1 MRRFLLSALILLPLT
16 ALAQSQDE
24 NIMFFRSMDKATV
37 KDVDKV
43 QAGRAESILYHKTMD
58 KATVKDADKFLKKYP
73 ESIYA
78 PLVRQMK
85 DSLLLVKFQDENLS
99 RISREE
105 ALRIAGGAAVDAIGW
120 KKDKKEQV
128 LALDKDFS
136 LRVLSLD
143 GALLETR
150 RIPVYTMGS
159 GTPARK
165 LVMNMEVIMPLD
177 ELRYYVHFG
186 YTNSA
191 SEYVEALYLPPQDI
205 VFQAIYY
212 GRALPLQDGDAY
224 RIEGESPEMMDG
236 LDGSSEISWLA
247 SRFKANPRL
256 LPVSEADLLTDAS
269 IRWWFQK
276 NSAAANQSVKL
287 SFGVLDTRSSL
298 VRAYRNAKKV
308 SGKSNDVAVIDIR
321 GYTVIVA
328 GSKSSGKYRLV
339 WCERKCANKKTDP
352 YIYNYYFENDGTTLE
367 LIYYKGNTTF
377 KRKISFANQVV
388 RHLK

>member
-24 NIMFFRSMDKATV
+24 SIMFFRSMDKATV

-85 DSLLLVKFQDENLS
+85 DSLLLVKFKDENLS

-143 GALLETR
+143 GTLLETR

-212 GRALPLQDGDAY
+212 GRALPLQNGDAY

-308 SGKSNDVAVIDIR
+308 SGKNNDVAVIDIR

>member
-143 GALLETR
+143 GTLLETR

>member
-16 ALAQSQDE
+16 AMAQSQDE
-24 NIMFFRSMDKATV
+24 SIMFFRSMDKATV
-37 KDVDKV
+37 KDMDKV
-43 QAGRAESILYHKTMD
+43 QAGRAESILYYKTMD

-120 KKDKKEQV
+120 RKDKKEQV
-128 LALDKDFS
+128 LALDRDFS

-143 GALLETR
+143 GTLLETR
-150 RIPVYTMGS
+150 SIPVYTMGS
-159 GTPARK
+159 GAPARK

-224 RIEGESPEMMDG
+224 RIEGESPEMMVG
-236 LDGSSEISWLA
+236 LDGSSEIGWLA

-276 NSAAANQSVKL
+276 NSAAASQSVKL

-298 VRAYRNAKKV
+298 VGAYRNAKKV
-308 SGKSNDVAVIDIR
+308 SGKNNDVAVIDMR